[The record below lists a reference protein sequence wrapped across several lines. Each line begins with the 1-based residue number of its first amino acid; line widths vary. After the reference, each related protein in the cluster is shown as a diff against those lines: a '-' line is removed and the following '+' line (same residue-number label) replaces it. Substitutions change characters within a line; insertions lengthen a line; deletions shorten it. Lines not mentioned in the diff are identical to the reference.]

1 MERYD
6 NGIYAASILGKYGFI
21 NQNDEIVIP
30 FEYDE
35 VSHFSEGLAGVIIGD
50 KWGYINEK
58 NEMVIEC
65 QYDYIGL
72 FQDGVA
78 RVGKDGNHFLIDQN
92 GNLVEDN
99 LLF

>member
-1 MERYD
+1 M
-6 NGIYAASILGKYGFI
+6 
-21 NQNDEIVIP
+21 
-30 FEYDE
+30 
-35 VSHFSEGLAGVIIGD
+35 IIGD